1 MIFHRFFDDKLA
13 QASYLIGCVA
23 TGEAVVIDANR
34 DVEPYVR
41 AAEREGLRITA
52 VTETHIHADYLS
64 GSRELAARTG
74 AQLHLSDC
82 GPAEWKYG
90 FAASDKARLLNEGDE
105 IVVGNVRVRALHT
118 PGHTPEHLSFLFID
132 GAATTDPM
140 GIITGDFVFCGD
152 VGRPDL
158 LEKAVQVKGSAAKAA
173 KVLWQS
179 LEKFR
184 ALPDHLSVWPGHGAG
199 SACGKGMSAVP
210 SSTVGYE
217 KRVNW
222 AFLAKDEAAFVAGVL
237 AGQPEPPAYFATMKR
252 LNRDGPTVLGGIR
265 MPGLLDFSQLPVGSS
280 ESGGVKGKASVHPS
294 KLPIP
299 NEQVLVDLRSAA
311 DFAAG
316 HIPGSLS
323 IPLNK
328 SFTTW
333 AGSLLPY
340 DRDIQLI
347 FPDRDAAGLR
357 EAVRDLALIG
367 LDRIAGYW
375 TVDAIDWWRDQGR
388 ALATVAQISAPELA
402 GTLADASRNGVVVD
416 VRAASEWAEGH
427 LPGAIHIPLPE
438 LADRLD
444 ELPTARPLVLHCAAG
459 ARSMI
464 AASLLQAHG
473 VAGVVNLTGGYSA
486 WLKAGLPTEE

>member
-1 MIFHRFFDDKLA
+1 MIFQRFFDDKLA

-41 AAEREGLRITA
+41 AAEHEGLRIVA

-82 GPAEWKYG
+82 GDADWKYG
-90 FAASDKARLLNEGDE
+90 FAASDKARLLREGDE
-105 IVVGNVRVRALHT
+105 IVVGNVRLRAIHT
-118 PGHTPEHLSFLFID
+118 PGHTPEHLSFLYID
-132 GAATTDPM
+132 GAATTEPM
-140 GIITGDFVFCGD
+140 GILTGDFVFCGD

-158 LEKAVQVKGSAAKAA
+158 LEKAVHVRGNAEQAA

-179 LEKFR
+179 LTKFR
-184 ALPDHLSVWPGHGAG
+184 ALPDHLSMWPGHGAG

-222 AFLAKDEAAFVAGVL
+222 AFLAKDEKSFVAGVL
-237 AGQPEPPAYFATMKR
+237 AGQVEPPAYFATMKR
-252 LNRDGPTVLGGIR
+252 LNRDGPKVLGGLR
-265 MPGLLDFSQLPVGSS
+265 VPGLLDFSQLPVGSQ
-280 ESGGVKGKASVHPS
+280 ESGGMNGKASVQPS
-294 KLPIP
+294 KLPTPTSQI
-299 NEQVLVDLRSAA
+299 LVDLRSAA

-375 TVDAIDWWRDQGR
+375 SVDAIDWWRDQGR
-388 ALATVAQISAPELA
+388 PLTTVSQMSPASAA
-402 GTLADASRNGVVVD
+402 AAKYAIVD
-416 VRAASEWAEGH
+416 VRAASEWEQGH
-427 LPGAIHIPLPE
+427 IPGATHIPLSE
-438 LADRLD
+438 LADRLA
-444 ELPTARPLVLHCAAG
+444 ELPTDRPLVLQCAG
-459 ARSMI
+459 GGRSMI

-473 VAGVVNLTGGYSA
+473 VAGVVNLSGGYTA
-486 WLKAGLPTEE
+486 WLKAGLPTES

>member
-13 QASYLIGCVA
+13 QASYLLGCVA
-23 TGEAVVIDANR
+23 TGEALVVDANR

-41 AAEREGLRITA
+41 AAERDGLRIVA

-82 GPAEWKYG
+82 GPAEWKYA
-90 FAASDKARLLNEGDE
+90 FAQADHARLLKDGDE
-105 IVVGNVRVRALHT
+105 IIVGNVRVRALHT
-118 PGHTPEHLSFLFID
+118 PGHTPEHLSFLFTD
-132 GAATTDPM
+132 GAATSEPM

-158 LEKAVQVKGSAAKAA
+158 LEKAVQVKGSAEQAA
-173 KVLWQS
+173 KVLWKS

-184 ALPDHLSVWPGHGAG
+184 ALPDHLSMWPGHGAG

-222 AFLAKDEAAFVAGVL
+222 AFLAKDEKTFVDEVL

-252 LNRDGPTVLGGIR
+252 MNRDGPRVMGGLR
-265 MPGLLDFSQLPVGSS
+265 MPPLLDY
-280 ESGGVKGKASVHPS
+280 S
-294 KLPIP
+294 KLTTP
-299 NEQVLVDLRSAA
+299 NSQPLVDLRSAA

-316 HIPGSLS
+316 HMPGSLS

-340 DRDIQLI
+340 DRDIRLI
-347 FPDRDAAGLR
+347 FSDRDAAGLH

-375 TVDAIDWWRDQGR
+375 TVDAIDWWREQER
-388 ALATVAQISAPELA
+388 PLVTVSQISAQELA
-402 GTLADASRNGVVVD
+402 QASDNVVID
-416 VRAASEWAEGH
+416 VRAASEWESGH
-427 LPGAIHIPLPE
+427 IPGAKHIPLPE
-438 LADRLD
+438 LADRMA
-444 ELPTARPLVLHCAAG
+444 ELPTDRPLVLHCAG
-459 ARSMI
+459 GGRSMI

-473 VAGVVNLTGGYSA
+473 IAAVSNLTGGYTA
-486 WLKAGLPTEE
+486 WLKAGLPTED

>member
-1 MIFHRFFDDKLA
+1 MIFQRFFDDKLA
-13 QASYLIGCVA
+13 QASYLVGCVA
-23 TGEAVVIDANR
+23 TGEAAVIDANR

-41 AAEREGLRITA
+41 AAEREGLRIVA

-74 AQLHLSDC
+74 AKLHLSDC
-82 GPAEWKYG
+82 GPAEWKYR
-90 FAASDKARLLNEGDE
+90 FAAGDGARLLKDGDE
-105 IVVGNVRVRALHT
+105 IGVGNVKLRVLHT
-118 PGHTPEHLSFLFID
+118 PGHTPEHLSFLIID
-132 GAATTDPM
+132 GAATTEPM

-158 LEKAVQVKGSAAKAA
+158 LEKAVQVKGSAEVAA
-173 KVLWQS
+173 RTLWQS
-179 LEKFR
+179 LAKFR
-184 ALPDHLSVWPGHGAG
+184 ALPDHLAMWPGHGAG
-199 SACGKGMSAVP
+199 SACGKGMSSVP

-222 AFLAKDEAAFVAGVL
+222 AFLAKDERAFVDGVL

-252 LNRDGPTVLGGIR
+252 LNRDGPRVLGGIGL
-265 MPGLLDFSQLPVGSS
+265 PPLLDFAALEEGL
-280 ESGGVKGKASVHPS
+280 GPS
-294 KLPIP
+294 
-299 NEQVLVDLRSAA
+299 LVDLRSAA

-316 HIPGSLS
+316 HIPGALS

-340 DRDIQLI
+340 DRDIHLI
-347 FPDRDAAGLR
+347 FPDRDAAGLC

-375 TVDAIDWWRDQGR
+375 TLDAIDWWQEQGR
-388 ALATVAQISAPELA
+388 PLATVGQMTAPEVARAKVTVL
-402 GTLADASRNGVVVD
+402 D
-416 VRAASEWAEGH
+416 VRAESEWVEGH
-427 LPGAIHIPLPE
+427 LPGARHIPLPE
-438 LADRLD
+438 LADRLA
-444 ELPTARPLVLHCAAG
+444 EVPTDRPLVLQCAG
-459 ARSMI
+459 GSRSMI

-473 VAGVVNLTGGYSA
+473 ATNVANLTGGYSA
-486 WLKAGLPTEE
+486 WLRAGLPTEK

>member
-13 QASYLIGCVA
+13 QASYLLGCVA
-23 TGEAVVIDANR
+23 TGEALVVDANR

-41 AAEREGLRITA
+41 AAERDGLRIVA

-74 AQLHLSDC
+74 AQLYLSDC
-82 GPAEWKYG
+82 GPAEWKYA
-90 FAASDKARLLNEGDE
+90 FAQADHARLLKDGDE
-105 IVVGNVRVRALHT
+105 IIVGNVRVRALHT
-118 PGHTPEHLSFLFID
+118 PGHTPEHLSFLFTD
-132 GAATTDPM
+132 GAATSEPM
-140 GIITGDFVFCGD
+140 GIITGDFIFCGD

-158 LEKAVQVKGSAAKAA
+158 LEKAVQVKGSAEQAA
-173 KVLWQS
+173 KVLWKS
-179 LEKFR
+179 LDTFR
-184 ALPDHLSVWPGHGAG
+184 ALPDHLSMWPGHGAG

-222 AFLAKDEAAFVAGVL
+222 AFQANDEESFVAGVL

-252 LNRDGPTVLGGIR
+252 LNRDGPKVLGGMR
-265 MPGLLDFSQLPVGSS
+265 VPPLLDFTALGAKGSGLEQDAPKPQALSPQLQT
-280 ESGGVKGKASVHPS
+280 
-294 KLPIP
+294 II
-299 NEQVLVDLRSAA
+299 DLRTAA

-340 DRDIQLI
+340 DRDIHLI
-347 FPDRDAAGLR
+347 FSDRDGAGLH

-375 TVDAIDWWRDQGR
+375 TVDAIDWWREQER
-388 ALATVAQISAPELA
+388 PLVTVSQIAAEELA
-402 GTLADASRNGVVVD
+402 KASHNVVD
-416 VRAASEWAEGH
+416 VRAASEWELGH
-427 LPGAIHIPLPE
+427 LPGATHIPLPE
-438 LADRLD
+438 LAGRIA
-444 ELPTARPLVLHCAAG
+444 ELPTDRPLVLQCGSG

-473 VAGVVNLTGGYSA
+473 VAGVVNLSGGYSA
-486 WLKAGLPTEE
+486 WLKAGLPTER

>member
-1 MIFHRFFDDKLA
+1 MIFLRFFDDKLA

-41 AAEREGLRITA
+41 AAEHEGLRITA

-74 AQLHLSDC
+74 ARLHLSDC
-82 GPAEWKYG
+82 GDADWKYG
-90 FAASDKARLLNEGDE
+90 FAAGDQARLLKEGDE
-105 IVVGNVRVRALHT
+105 IVVGNVRLRALHT

-132 GAATTDPM
+132 GAATTEPM
-140 GIITGDFVFCGD
+140 GILTGDFVFCGD

-158 LEKAVQVKGSAAKAA
+158 LEKAVHVKGSAAKAA
-173 KVLWQS
+173 KVLWRS

-184 ALPDHLSVWPGHGAG
+184 ALPDHLSMWPGHGAG

-222 AFLAKDEAAFVAGVL
+222 AFLARDEEAFVAGVL

-252 LNRDGPTVLGGIR
+252 MNRDGPRVLGSLR
-265 MPGLLDFSQLPVGSS
+265 VPQLLDYSKLRVESGESVPHPSQLSTLSS
-280 ESGGVKGKASVHPS
+280 A
-294 KLPIP
+294 I
-299 NEQVLVDLRSAA
+299 LVDLRSSA

-316 HIPGSLS
+316 HIPGALS

-340 DRDIQLI
+340 DRDLQLI

-375 TVDAIDWWRDQGR
+375 GADAIEWWRAQGR
-388 ALATVAQISAPELA
+388 PLTTVSQLSPASAA
-402 GTLADASRNGVVVD
+402 AAKYAIVD
-416 VRAASEWAEGH
+416 VRAASEWEAGH
-427 LPGAIHIPLPE
+427 IPGARHIPLAE
-438 LADRLD
+438 LADRLG
-444 ELPTARPLVLHCAAG
+444 ELPTDRPLVLQCAG
-459 ARSMI
+459 GSRSMI

-473 VAGVVNLTGGYSA
+473 VAGVVNLSGGYTA
-486 WLKAGLPTEE
+486 WLKAGLPTEG